1 MKRKGAANIYLV
13 AYIFYFKYLK
23 LVVKETPKTIVISCV
38 KVTPEENVRAYFE
51 ELDKISLEGQICICI
66 QH

>member
-13 AYIFYFKYLK
+13 AHIFYFKYPK

-38 KVTPEENVRAYFE
+38 KASLEENVRAYFE
-51 ELDKISLEGQICICI
+51 ELDKISLEGQISICI